1 MYVLKSLVYKEKGR
15 LLPGIIR
22 GTLMIFT
29 WFEIEIQYDWPSLC
43 LCVDKLC
50 LQNKWRHEQLSWKNK

>member
-22 GTLMIFT
+22 GTFTIFT

-43 LCVDKLC
+43 L
-50 LQNKWRHEQLSWKNK
+50 